1 MDKHDRD
8 EVFKWTMTKLRMAVD
23 GVVAPPPIDLN
34 LGNVVEEAKKEE
46 NNPSNDDY
54 KITETADVDLGLK
67 AEASEEEKE
76 KLREKQ
82 FKEDLDAAK
91 LAPETTLVF
100 ELSPEEQADMTDNL
114 RARMIENDNS
124 SESES
129 SIEGLKM
136 EIPTDEAG
144 LREFFGDLDLEGDEE
159 TGDSIEDVAKSQDE
173 NCK

>member
-67 AEASEEEKE
+67 AEAGEEEKR

-82 FKEDLDAAK
+82 FNEDLDAVK
-91 LAPETTLVF
+91 LALGTTLVF
-100 ELSPEEQADMTDNL
+100 ELSPEEQAEMTDNL
-114 RARMIENDNS
+114 KTRIVEDDSSSKSKSKIDGMNIE
-124 SESES
+124 
-129 SIEGLKM
+129 IE
-136 EIPTDEAG
+136 TDEAG
-144 LREFFGDLDLEGDEE
+144 FRSAFGDFDIEGDEE